1 MGLGGRQELLQEVL
15 HGLHHHRHAGELQEA
30 GGDLRSDKIIGN
42 LTVTI
47 CQAEARWVK
56 NLIDDEDLH
65 YIWTG
70 GRKCNF
76 KGENGFC

>member
-1 MGLGGRQELLQEVL
+1 M
-15 HGLHHHRHAGELQEA
+15 
-30 GGDLRSDKIIGN
+30 LRLSDTEKIIN
-42 LTVTI
+42 CI

-76 KGENGFC
+76 KGDNSFCSTIATINFTFECFKHKQKIEKKLIYSLT